1 MTNLCFKLTES
12 VIENGHHKRL
22 KINVFGVTY
31 IVKNIATKTDIKG
44 KKLTVLHNLAT
55 Q

>member
-1 MTNLCFKLTES
+1 VFQLTES